1 MEHNLTAMQEDKIRR
16 EAIEKLRSNRVGA
29 LLQIMDDLDN
39 MRLSAK
45 QIEAVLQECGLNY
58 KCAMMMG
65 TKLKGRWGSLQPQPR
80 STRRK
85 F

>member
-29 LLQIMDDLDN
+29 LLQIMNDLDN

-45 QIEAVLQECGLNY
+45 QI
-58 KCAMMMG
+58 
-65 TKLKGRWGSLQPQPR
+65 
-80 STRRK
+80 
-85 F
+85 